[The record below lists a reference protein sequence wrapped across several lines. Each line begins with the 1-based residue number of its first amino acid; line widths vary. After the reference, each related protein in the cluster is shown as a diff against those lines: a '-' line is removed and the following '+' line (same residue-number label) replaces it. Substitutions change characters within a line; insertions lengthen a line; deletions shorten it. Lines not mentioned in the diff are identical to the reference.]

1 MKRYVYT
8 SLAMLGG
15 VILGYVGVSVF
26 FGLFFGV
33 LMLAGVLDTSILFD
47 KTAIYVT
54 GYSPLIF
61 GVAFAW
67 YFFGKK
73 VWRKYAPS
81 VSEATTNEAHT

>member
-15 VILGYVGVSVF
+15 VILGYLVGSVIL
-26 FGLFFGV
+26 GLIV
-33 LMLAGVLDTSILFD
+33 ACLMWVGIFDASILTD
-47 KTAIYVT
+47 NTTIYVT
-54 GYSPLIF
+54 GFGSLII

-81 VSEATTNEAHT
+81 VSEATIKDAHT